1 MPATLTPDIVAL
13 LDDEATVKILA
24 TVGAD
29 GAPHAVEQP
38 SLHDGGGAIH
48 YLELLETSETNR
60 NLVHSIWFGGAVAIA
75 LIGRDGRRAQ
85 IKGRPVKLH
94 VTGPLFLKHYH
105 RLRETHPDAGLA
117 GVWVIEPDEVAD
129 EDFAAK
135 KAREEALHPDFVH
148 LDRIAH

>member
-1 MPATLTPDIVAL
+1 M
-13 LDDEATVKILA
+13 A

-29 GAPHAVEQP
+29 GAPHAAEQP
-38 SLHDGGGAIH
+38 SLHHSGGAIH

-75 LIGRDGRRAQ
+75 LIGRDGRRLQ

-94 VTGPLFLKHYH
+94 ITGPLFLRHYE

-117 GVWVIEPDEVAD
+117 GVWVIEPDEIID
-129 EDFAAK
+129 EDFEVK
-135 KAREEALHPDFVH
+135 KTREEANHPDFVH